1 MKRSLIALLGVALV
15 SGAVTTASAASADWK
30 LALQA
35 WTFNKDTFCETV
47 DRTKALGLKYIEAF
61 PGQVIGEGCEAKL
74 TPDVDAATQ
83 KKVLAKLKSA
93 GVTLVNFGVTGAKD
107 EAGWTKL
114 FEFAKAMGI
123 QTIVSEPAPE
133 QMPLIDKLANKY
145 KINVAIH
152 NHPEPSK
159 YWNPETVLAAL
170 KGCSKRIG
178 ACADTGHWVRSGLC
192 PIASLRKLQGHII
205 SLHLKDLGA
214 KERKAHDVPWGTGVG
229 NAGAM
234 LAEMKRQGFKGVFSI
249 EYEHTTPQLMC
260 DVKKC
265 VCYFNQAAPLSEK
278 DLLAGKAL
286 PGGFTWK
293 PEDIWAGVKP
303 DAAGKWSDAMMQIA
317 TAPPP
322 VAAPAPEQKT
332 KREMKKE
339 KKDKKGKKKDKNK

>member
-15 SGAVTTASAASADWK
+15 SGAVTTASAASANWK

-35 WTFNKDTFCETV
+35 WTFNKDTFCDTV
-47 DRTKALGLKYIEAF
+47 DKAKELGLKYIEAF
-61 PGQVIGEGCEAKL
+61 PGQVIGGGMEGKL
-74 TPDVDAATQ
+74 TPDLDAATQ

-93 GVTLVNFGVTGAKD
+93 GVTLMNFGVTGAKD

-123 QTIVSEPAPE
+123 ETIVSEPAPE
-133 QMPLIDKLANKY
+133 QMPLVDKLANKY

-152 NHPEPSK
+152 NHPEPSR
-159 YWNPETVLAAL
+159 YCNPDAVLAAI
-170 KGCSKRIG
+170 KGCSKRVG

-192 PIASLRKLQGHII
+192 PLASLKKLQGHII
-205 SLHLKDLGA
+205 SLHLKDLNEKA
-214 KERKAHDVPWGTGVG
+214 RKAHDVPWGSGIS
-229 NAGAM
+229 NAGAL
-234 LAEMKRQGFKGVFSI
+234 LAEMKRQGFSGVFAI
-249 EYEHTTPQLMC
+249 EYEHTTPHLMC

-265 VCYFNQAAPLSEK
+265 VCYFNNAAPLSEK

-303 DAAGKWSDAMMQIA
+303 DAAGKWDESMMKIA
-317 TAPPP
+317 AQ
-322 VAAPAPEQKT
+322 APAPEQKS
-332 KREMKKE
+332 KKEIKKEMKKE
-339 KKDKKGKKKDKNK
+339 KKKDKKQK

>member
-35 WTFNKDTFCETV
+35 WTFNKDTFCDTV
-47 DRTKALGLKYIEAF
+47 DKAKTLGLKYIEAF
-61 PGQVIGEGCEAKL
+61 PGQVVGGDMEGKL
-74 TPDVDAATQ
+74 TPDLDAATQ

-133 QMPLIDKLANKY
+133 QMPLVDKLANKY

-192 PIASLRKLQGHII
+192 PVASLKKLQGHII
-205 SLHLKDLGA
+205 SLHLKDLGE
-214 KERKAHDVPWGTGVG
+214 KDRKAHDVPWGSGIS

-234 LAEMKRQGFKGVFSI
+234 LAELKRQGFKGVFSI
-249 EYEHTTPQLMC
+249 EYEHTTPHLMC

-265 VCYFNQAAPLSEK
+265 VGYFNNAAPLSEK

-286 PGGFTWK
+286 PGGFTSK
-293 PEDIWAGVKP
+293 PEDIWSGVKP
-303 DAAGKWSDAMMQIA
+303 DAAGKWSDSMMQ
-317 TAPPP
+317 TA
-322 VAAPAPEQKT
+322 AAQAPAPEQKS
-332 KREMKKE
+332 KKEVKKE
-339 KKDKKGKKKDKNK
+339 KKGKKEKKQK